1 MRSVSALVCQFLE
14 VAVHCIL
21 FVRTVYPQE
30 VFDRLF
36 RFTCLFLPSSSLPDA
51 HPPCLP
57 PTIPPT
63 PPKNGERR
71 GWEGGGGDGL

>member
-21 FVRTVYPQE
+21 FVRAVYPQE
-30 VFDRLF
+30 VFDRLV
-36 RFTCLFLPSSSLPDA
+36 RFTCLFLPSYSLPDA

-57 PTIPPT
+57 PSLTHSLLFQHP
-63 PPKNGERR
+63 
-71 GWEGGGGDGL
+71 EGITLLSALFAP